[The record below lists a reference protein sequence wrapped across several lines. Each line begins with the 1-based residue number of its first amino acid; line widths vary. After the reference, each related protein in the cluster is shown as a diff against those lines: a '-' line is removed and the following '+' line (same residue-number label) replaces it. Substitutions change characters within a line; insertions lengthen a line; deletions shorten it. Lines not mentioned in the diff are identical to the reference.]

1 MPIKIFAAPGDHR
14 DDFQPVEQQAND
26 WMEENRPRI
35 VSMHTTVS
43 LIPTASGAGSFM
55 MTLLVH
61 YERGGT

>member
-14 DDFQPVEQQAND
+14 DDFEQIEQQANE
-26 WMEENRPRI
+26 WMEESGARV
-35 VSMHTTVS
+35 VSMQTTVS
-43 LIPTASGAGSFM
+43 LMPTARDVGSFM